1 MSVPMLDHALTA
13 LRSAPLYQAAGS
25 HLERC
30 RLPVVHAKALLK
42 GTREGSPD
50 ERRQRRA
57 LRSALDMALDEADA
71 RGDDQ
76 VVLLA
81 DDRTHALDL
90 LAKGRAA

>member
-1 MSVPMLDHALTA
+1 MSLPTLDQALTA
-13 LRSAPLYQAAGS
+13 LRQAPLYQAPYS

-30 RLPVVHAKALLK
+30 RLPVVHAKALFK
-42 GTREGSPD
+42 GTRDGTPD

-81 DDRTHALDL
+81 DDRTHALAL
-90 LAKGRAA
+90 LAKGRVA